1 MPAVV
6 RERGFLVDGD
16 DAQQNHRR
24 QTTRRR
30 RRRQRVIAEPA
41 ILVAWRPMKI
51 SATDVVLCGKK
62 VGLDGSSIEWHT
74 SPITHRVSKRLLE
87 TKSGKRYQL
96 HGPPVWE
103 QALPGSAS
111 SLRTQHARETLMALF
126 RDGFPRDWYT
136 AVLAV

>member
-1 MPAVV
+1 MKKL
-6 RERGFLVDGD
+6 GLLFLLFITI
-16 DAQQNHRR
+16 AIQHA
-24 QTTRRR
+24 
-30 RRRQRVIAEPA
+30 IAEPA

-87 TKSGKRYQL
+87 TKTGKRYQL

-103 QALPGSAS
+103 QALPGTSS
-111 SLRTQHARETLMALF
+111 SLRYQHARETLMALF